1 MTQIKYPLLRLV
13 RNKSNIFWILLF
25 PIILGCLFKIAFSNL
40 GNAESFHPIPV
51 AIVSDDSEAAQNFC
65 LVADELAKEG
75 TDQMLV
81 ITYCT
86 KEEALA
92 LLEEKDVDGILFAAD
107 PVSLTISGEMNNAQM
122 NQSILKT
129 LVEEYNLNASIAAD
143 TAAVHPE
150 LLPRLIAAMSE
161 AQSYHEEISL
171 SRSAGDMYTQYFYNL
186 IAMACLYTALSG
198 IIVSAENQANMTC
211 LAARKSI
218 SPTGKSGLV
227 SGELAANVLFEFVL
241 NLIAFLFMIFVLG
254 IDMTARFPWAVL
266 TIFVSTVT
274 GVSFG
279 FFLGA
284 LGPKTEGGKIG
295 MMFAIVMPCCF
306 LSGLMIGNMRILVE
320 QYAPWLNRINPAALI
335 SDCFYSLNVYESMD
349 RYTGNILTLLLLSI
363 IFCLTGFVATRRKKY
378 ASL

>member
-1 MTQIKYPLLRLV
+1 
-13 RNKSNIFWILLF
+13 
-25 PIILGCLFKIAFSNL
+25 
-40 GNAESFHPIPV
+40 
-51 AIVSDDSEAAQNFC
+51 
-65 LVADELAKEG
+65 
-75 TDQMLV
+75 
-81 ITYCT
+81 
-86 KEEALA
+86 
-92 LLEEKDVDGILFAAD
+92 
-107 PVSLTISGEMNNAQM
+107 
-122 NQSILKT
+122 
-129 LVEEYNLNASIAAD
+129 
-143 TAAVHPE
+143 
-150 LLPRLIAAMSE
+150 
-161 AQSYHEEISL
+161 
-171 SRSAGDMYTQYFYNL
+171 
-186 IAMACLYTALSG
+186 MACLYTALSG
-198 IIVSAENQANMTC
+198 IIVSMENQANMTG

-218 SPTGKSGLV
+218 SPTGKSGLI

-241 NLIAFLFMIFVLG
+241 NLIAFLFMIYVLG
-254 IDMTARFPWAVL
+254 IDMTARFPWAIL

-349 RYTGNILTLLLLSI
+349 RYTGNILTLLLMSV
-363 IFCLTGFVATRRKKY
+363 IFCLTGVVATRRKKY